1 MDRNHINNFEFSK
14 SGIKVWKAY
23 NIGKGKLIKRA
34 DIKQMACAQE
44 ETGLISHEA
53 FTIPENDAGLLK
65 KKTVKEC
72 QEESK
77 KNTVQP
83 QHTSKGFN
91 CPDACCVK
99 VFAFS
104 RALERHLDVGKHLCR
119 LQTESSYD
127 IVKQKWALKCT
138 TVGIHTETNKQ
149 STSESREETARA
161 DQSPVTSK
169 MGWALKKT
177 TGKVRFSEAIKD
189 LLLKTFNDGE
199 ESGAK
204 ADLKEVAARI
214 RNIRRGK
221 KKIFDR
227 SEWLSAQQVKSY
239 FSRLS
244 VLQKRG
250 KLKLINHG
258 KEEEENEEIK
268 MMEEALRRQSLL
280 DSVREEV
287 EL

>member
-1 MDRNHINNFEFSK
+1 M
-14 SGIKVWKAY
+14 
-23 NIGKGKLIKRA
+23 
-34 DIKQMACAQE
+34 
-44 ETGLISHEA
+44 
-53 FTIPENDAGLLK
+53 
-65 KKTVKEC
+65 
-72 QEESK
+72 
-77 KNTVQP
+77 
-83 QHTSKGFN
+83 
-91 CPDACCVK
+91 
-99 VFAFS
+99 
-104 RALERHLDVGKHLCR
+104 CR

-204 ADLKEVAARI
+204 ADPKEVAARI

-221 KKIFDR
+221 KIFDR
-227 SEWLSAQQVKSY
+227 FEWLSVQQVKSY

-250 KLKLINHG
+250 KLKLIKHG
-258 KEEEENEEIK
+258 KEEEENEEIE
-268 MMEEALRRQSLL
+268 MMEEALKRQSLL
-280 DSVREEV
+280 DCVREV